1 MVSWF
6 PEYQCSMKI
15 EKIDDVKVEDMK
27 NIGLDSRSRLLI
39 ILNTTSSLVIVEAEV
54 IVLGMSA
61 LLEYSRGDEV

>member
-27 NIGLDSRSRLLI
+27 NIELDSRSRLLI